1 MHSHLHLHT
10 GNHIFFSFVLKYF
23 RLFLKKAHKHSEKSR
38 QNLTNLSDEEL
49 IASLSQ
55 QTYNETINEIFN
67 RYSHILYGLCYKY
80 LKNTEE
86 SKDAVQSIFEKIFTD
101 IGNHSIRNLKSWL
114 FVVAKNY
121 CLMHIRKKQI
131 ETKELTAE
139 NSSSILLKLYEEEVG
154 QKIENEEQE
163 SQVNELLRCIDKLT
177 SQQSICINLMYLDDK
192 SYKEIAEITGFTLNE
207 VKSYIQN
214 GKRNLRKL
222 LIENDEE

>member
-1 MHSHLHLHT
+1 M
-10 GNHIFFSFVLKYF
+10 
-23 RLFLKKAHKHSEKSR
+23 FLRKAYKHSETKR
-38 QNLTNLSDEEL
+38 QSLSQLSDEEL
-49 IASLSQ
+49 IALLND
-55 QTYNETINEIFN
+55 QTYNEIINEIFN
-67 RYSHILYGLCYKY
+67 RYSYILYGLCYKY

-101 IGNHSIRNLKSWL
+101 LGNHSVRNLKSWL

-121 CLMHIRKKQI
+121 CLMQIRKKQV

-139 NSSSILLKLYEEEVG
+139 NSSYVLLKLYEEEIG
-154 QKIENEEQE
+154 QKNENDEMENHV
-163 SQVNELLRCIDKLT
+163 SELLRCIDKLS

-192 SYKEIAEITGFTLNE
+192 SYKEIADITGFSLNE
-207 VKSYIQN
+207 VKSHIQN

>member
-1 MHSHLHLHT
+1 M
-10 GNHIFFSFVLKYF
+10 
-23 RLFLKKAHKHSEKSR
+23 FLRKAYKHSETKR
-38 QNLTNLSDEEL
+38 QSLSQLSDEEL
-49 IASLSQ
+49 IALLND
-55 QTYNETINEIFN
+55 QTYNEIINEIFN
-67 RYSHILYGLCYKY
+67 RYSYILYGLCYKY

-101 IGNHSIRNLKSWL
+101 LGNHSVRNLKSWL

-121 CLMHIRKKQI
+121 CLMQIRKKQV

-139 NSSSILLKLYEEEVG
+139 NSSHVLLKLYEEEIG
-154 QKIENEEQE
+154 QKNENDEMENHV
-163 SQVNELLRCIDKLT
+163 SELLRCIDKLS

-192 SYKEIAEITGFTLNE
+192 SYKEIADITGFSLNE
-207 VKSYIQN
+207 VKSHIQN

>member
-1 MHSHLHLHT
+1 M
-10 GNHIFFSFVLKYF
+10 
-23 RLFLKKAHKHSEKSR
+23 FLRKAYKHSETKR
-38 QNLTNLSDEEL
+38 QSLSQLSDEEL
-49 IASLSQ
+49 IALLND
-55 QTYNETINEIFN
+55 QTYNEIINEIFN
-67 RYSHILYGLCYKY
+67 RYSYILYGLCYKY

-101 IGNHSIRNLKSWL
+101 LGNHSVRNLKSWL

-121 CLMHIRKKQI
+121 CLMQIRKKQV

-139 NSSSILLKLYEEEVG
+139 NSSQVLLKLYEEEIG
-154 QKIENEEQE
+154 QKNENDEMENHV
-163 SQVNELLRCIDKLT
+163 SELLRCIDKLS

-192 SYKEIAEITGFTLNE
+192 SYKEIADITGFSLNE
-207 VKSYIQN
+207 VKSHIQN

>member
-1 MHSHLHLHT
+1 
-10 GNHIFFSFVLKYF
+10 
-23 RLFLKKAHKHSEKSR
+23 LFLRKAYKHSETKR
-38 QNLTNLSDEEL
+38 QSLSQLSDEEL
-49 IASLSQ
+49 IALLND
-55 QTYNETINEIFN
+55 QTYNEIINEIFN
-67 RYSHILYGLCYKY
+67 RYSYILYGLCYKY

-101 IGNHSIRNLKSWL
+101 LGNHSVRNLKSWL

-121 CLMHIRKKQI
+121 CLMQIRKKQV

-139 NSSSILLKLYEEEVG
+139 NSSHVLLKLYEEEIG
-154 QKIENEEQE
+154 QKNENDEMENHV
-163 SQVNELLRCIDKLT
+163 SELLRCIDKLS

-192 SYKEIAEITGFTLNE
+192 SYKEIADITGFSLNE
-207 VKSYIQN
+207 VKSHIQN